1 MRISEL
7 VKLLETIKEDQGD
20 LEIYADA
27 VPYDDA
33 VEEIELA
40 EFEIITRL
48 QEDGYDDNRLVMDV
62 YPEGEQRDL
71 L

>member
-7 VKLLETIKEDQGD
+7 IKELEEIKEDLGD
-20 LEIYADA
+20 LEIYADT

-40 EFEIITRL
+40 EVGIITRV
-48 QEDGYDDNRLVMDV
+48 QEDGYNDNRLVMDV
-62 YPEGEQRDL
+62 YPEGEQREL

>member
-7 VKLLETIKEDQGD
+7 IKELEEIKEDLGD
-20 LEIYADA
+20 LEIYADTT
-27 VPYDDA
+27 PYDDA

-40 EFEIITRL
+40 EVGIITRV
-48 QEDGYDDNRLVMDV
+48 QEDGYDDNRLVMDI
-62 YPEGEQRDL
+62 YPQGEQRDL

>member
-20 LEIYADA
+20 LEIYADT
-27 VPYDDA
+27 VPLDDA

-40 EFEIITRL
+40 EFGIYTREYGDEELMII
-48 QEDGYDDNRLVMDV
+48 DV
-62 YPEGEQRDL
+62 WPEGEQRDL